1 MKQIIKQ
8 LRDLV
13 RASNLSYPEV
23 RAFEAGISTLPLE
36 NQVELYRLFNTFPD
50 LIYPTFVN
58 YMAKRRAVETG
69 ADWDDAVDAEL
80 KFLETYIEGKRVGD
94 EVK

>member
-8 LRDLV
+8 LRDLI

-23 RAFEAGISTLPLE
+23 RAFEAGISTLSID
-36 NQVELYRLFNTFPD
+36 NQIEIFRLFNSYPE
-50 LIYPTFVN
+50 LIYPTYIN
-58 YMAKRRAVETG
+58 YMAKKKALETG
-69 ADWDDAVDAEL
+69 MSWDEAVSDEVR
-80 KFLETYIEGKRVGD
+80 FLETYIEGKRVGD

>member
-8 LRDLV
+8 LRDLI

-23 RAFEAGISTLPLE
+23 RAFEAGISTLPID
-36 NQVELYRLFNTFPD
+36 NQIEIFRLFNSYPE
-50 LIYPTFVN
+50 LIYPTYIN
-58 YMAKRRAVETG
+58 YMAKKKALETG
-69 ADWDDAVDAEL
+69 MSWDEAVSDEVR
-80 KFLETYIEGKRVGD
+80 FLETYIEGKRVGD